1 MTFSAAIGTFT
12 EWARRLAR
20 IVTLT
25 MFALVPVHFFVS
37 CDGSGVVGGFSL
49 ILLFV
54 VAGLSIVA
62 RGFKWFGLALLAML
76 LHSMSMH

>member
-1 MTFSAAIGTFT
+1 MTFSVLISTVT
-12 EWARRLAR
+12 EWGRRLAR
-20 IVTLT
+20 VIMLT

-37 CDGSGVVGGFSL
+37 CDGRGVVAGFAL

-62 RGFKWFGLALLAML
+62 RRFKWFGLALLAMI
-76 LHSMSMH
+76 LHVMSAH